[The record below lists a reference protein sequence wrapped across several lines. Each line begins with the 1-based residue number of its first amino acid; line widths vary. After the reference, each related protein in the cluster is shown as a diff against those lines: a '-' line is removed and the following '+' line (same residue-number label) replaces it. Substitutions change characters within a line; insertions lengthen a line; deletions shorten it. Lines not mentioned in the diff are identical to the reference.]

1 MVRLYDCM
9 IVVLGRKF
17 FYYTIGTVG
26 SVEVRRI
33 VPGGIRIHGTAA
45 AS

>member
-26 SVEVRRI
+26 SDKC
-33 VPGGIRIHGTAA
+33 G
-45 AS
+45 SS